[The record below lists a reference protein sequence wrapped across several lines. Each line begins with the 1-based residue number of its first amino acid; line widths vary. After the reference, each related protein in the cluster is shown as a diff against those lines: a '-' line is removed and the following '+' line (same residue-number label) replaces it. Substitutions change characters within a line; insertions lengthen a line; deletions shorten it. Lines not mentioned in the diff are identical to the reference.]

1 MKRHATITPELVAER
16 TAAIR
21 ASWTSEERE
30 RRRVFKG
37 RPTQFSVRTVSTSDL
52 CEDAHDVYEEM
63 FGWEYLEDAEVREHN
78 KRYEERHKRVEEQVD
93 EPEESYVEAVVVE
106 FGN

>member
-21 ASWTSEERE
+21 ASWSPEVRE
-30 RRRVFKG
+30 SRRVFKG
-37 RPTQFSVRTVSTSDL
+37 RPTQFSVRTVCTSDL

-63 FGWEYLEDAEVREHN
+63 FGWEFLEDEEVKDHN
-78 KRYEERHKRVEEQVD
+78 KRYEERHKHIEEQLD
-93 EPEESYVEAVVVE
+93 EQEESYVEAVVVE